1 MLTYLVIKSKSVVAQ
16 GKNKGRREGLQ
27 RGMKKFLGVMILF
40 ILIVVMISWVQTCHN
55 LSDC

>member
-40 ILIVVMISWVQTCHN
+40 
-55 LSDC
+55 